1 MRVFL
6 ERLLASKLRMEN
18 FLDQYGYLALLIG
31 TFFEGE
37 TAILVASSLIY
48 RGLFNFP
55 LTVLVAFSGSF
66 ISDWIYFLIGRLNGK
81 YFLANRPGLQARVEP
96 VTKFFHKHQLQIL
109 ISYRFLYGFRVIIPL
124 IVGMSGL
131 SPTRYLFY
139 STLTGLMWATLVA
152 TVGYWVGRFLNLEAK
167 AFEDNFIFIVLGFA
181 LFGLTV
187 GYIIRTLALKRMKAE

>member
-1 MRVFL
+1 
-6 ERLLASKLRMEN
+6 MEK
-18 FLDQYGYLALLIG
+18 FLDQYGYLALLVG

-48 RGLFNFP
+48 RGLFDFP
-55 LTVLVAFSGSF
+55 FTILAAFSGSF

-81 YFLANRPGLQARVEP
+81 YFLSKRPNLLAKVQP

-109 ISYRFLYGFRVIIPL
+109 FSYRFLYGFRIIIPL

-139 STLTGLMWATLVA
+139 STLTGLMWATLVSTA
-152 TVGYWVGRFLNLEAK
+152 GYWVGRLLNLQAK
-167 AFEDNFIFIVLGFA
+167 AFEDNFLFIVLGFA
-181 LFGLTV
+181 LFGLIV
-187 GYIIRTLALKRMKAE
+187 GYVIRTLALRRMKVE